1 MLNQGFLLSDKVLGI
16 ILANEQLKNVSH
28 KLKWNM

>member
-1 MLNQGFLLSDKVLGI
+1 MLNQGFLLSDKVLGT
-16 ILANEQLKNVSH
+16 ILVNEQLKNLSH